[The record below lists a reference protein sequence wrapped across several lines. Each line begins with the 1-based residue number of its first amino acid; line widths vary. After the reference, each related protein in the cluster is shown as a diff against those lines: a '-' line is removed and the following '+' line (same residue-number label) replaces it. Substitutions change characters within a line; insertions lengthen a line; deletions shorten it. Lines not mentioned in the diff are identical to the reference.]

1 MKIKNWGSYLMVAAF
16 LVVTQSTQG
25 QSIFGKWKTIDDK
38 TGITKAI
45 VEVYQEKGL
54 LNAKI
59 VRVLEKGRE
68 DAVCIN
74 CKGDLKDKPVKG
86 MHIIRNFKKNG
97 DNEYKGSNL
106 LDPESGTTYRGK
118 LWLDSKDPDK
128 LKVRGYVA
136 FLYRTQTWHRIKE
149 GE

>member
-1 MKIKNWGSYLMVAAF
+1 MKIKNWSSYILVLAVILM
-16 LVVTQSTQG
+16 TQSIQG
-25 QSIFGKWKTIDDK
+25 QSIFGKWKTVDDK

-45 VEVYQEKGL
+45 VEVYQDGGL

-68 DAVCIN
+68 DALCIN

-86 MHIIRNFKKNG
+86 MHIIRDFKKNG
-97 DNEYKGSNL
+97 SNEYKGSNL

-118 LWLDSKDPDK
+118 LWLDSDNPDK

-136 FLYRTQTWHRIKE
+136 FLYRTQTWHRLKE

>member
-1 MKIKNWGSYLMVAAF
+1 MKNNNLRRYIFIGVLILANQAIF
-16 LVVTQSTQG
+16 G
-25 QSIFGKWKTIDDK
+25 QSVFGKWKTVDDK

-45 VEVYQEKGL
+45 VEVYEEQGL

-59 VRVLEKGRE
+59 VQILEKGRE

-74 CKGDLKDKPVKG
+74 CKGELKNQPVKG
-86 MHIIRNFKKNG
+86 MQIIKDFKKNG
-97 DNEYKGSNL
+97 SDEYKGSDL

-118 LWLDSKDPDK
+118 LWLDSKDPNK

-136 FLYRTQTWHRIKE
+136 FLYRTQTWHRVKQSQ
-149 GE
+149 